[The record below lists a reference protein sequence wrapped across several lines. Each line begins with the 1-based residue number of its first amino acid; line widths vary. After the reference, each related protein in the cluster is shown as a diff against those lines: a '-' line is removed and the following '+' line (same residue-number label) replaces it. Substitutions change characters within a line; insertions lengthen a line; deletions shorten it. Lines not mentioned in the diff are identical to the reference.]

1 MHARICMHA
10 PAHTAHAHPHGA
22 TTQAYARTRLQ
33 NPAPAPAPPP
43 SPHSRPCPGHAL
55 YSHPYSLSLVPEFT
69 ILGPTLRASY
79 LTVLGCDTCTRQLK
93 EIDATLAIGMRHPA
107 PLSSHSVRRG
117 HAREPRGASRLA
129 KSPTGQNTV
138 ASFGKWRGLTNETSL
153 LRVSKRQRL
162 PGLIY
167 ALKTGLA
174 LPLSLLPFAFLAS
187 LPVTMVHRDAQ
198 VEGGVTPAVGWLSGA
213 CPLRCIG
220 CASSIPVSSESPAP
234 TMYS

>member
-1 MHARICMHA
+1 MRESREE
-10 PAHTAHAHPHGA
+10 
-22 TTQAYARTRLQ
+22 QAALQKAQRGKIQLLRLESGE
-33 NPAPAPAPPP
+33 A
-43 SPHSRPCPGHAL
+43 
-55 YSHPYSLSLVPEFT
+55 
-69 ILGPTLRASY
+69 
-79 LTVLGCDTCTRQLK
+79 
-93 EIDATLAIGMRHPA
+93 
-107 PLSSHSVRRG
+107 
-117 HAREPRGASRLA
+117 
-129 KSPTGQNTV
+129 SPT
-138 ASFGKWRGLTNETSL
+138 KPSL

-162 PGLIY
+162 PGLIH